1 MIDHILE
8 FKNVYQKYPDKSGN
22 LRTIL
27 NNINLKI
34 SRGELITIV
43 GPTGCGKSTLLRLI
57 LGSEK
62 PYQGQVLINGTEIQA
77 PSRNRGVVF
86 QHYSLYPNRT
96 VKQNVMFGLEMEK
109 FSLLDPLFKSKECR
123 KKRME
128 FTQKADQYL
137 EQVGLLEHADKYPH
151 QLSGGMR
158 QRAAIAQAMV
168 MEPEV
173 LMMDEPHGAL
183 DVGTREEMQIFILDQ
198 WKREHQTIF
207 FVTHDLEEAIF
218 LGSRILVL
226 SPFYSGNQGEP
237 SDGSKIVKDIPISWP
252 LPRPTDIKHSKEFN
266 DIMKDIRHEG
276 LDPEYLQHIEYFDLR
291 HEDATWWETLKKQA

>member
-1 MIDHILE
+1 MNDYILE
-8 FKNVYQKYPDKSGN
+8 FQNVFQKYPDKNGN
-22 LRTIL
+22 LRTVL
-27 NNINLKI
+27 NGINLRI
-34 SRGELITIV
+34 SRGEFVTIV

-62 PYQGQVLINGTEIQA
+62 PYDGHVLMNGSDIQS

-86 QHYSLYPNRT
+86 QHYSLYPNLT
-96 VKQNVMFGLEMEK
+96 VQQNVMFGLELEEFTLM
-109 FSLLDPLFKSKECR
+109 DPVIRYKKCR
-123 KKRME
+123 KKQLD
-128 FTQKADQYL
+128 FSIKAEQYL
-137 EQVGLLEHADKYPH
+137 EQVGLQDHADKYPH

-168 MEPEV
+168 MEPEI
-173 LMMDEPHGAL
+173 LLMDEPHGAL
-183 DVGTREEMQIFILDQ
+183 DVGTREEMQIFVLDQ
-198 WKREHQTIF
+198 WNREQQTIF

-218 LGSRILVL
+218 LGSRVLVL

-252 LPRPTDIKHSKEFN
+252 LPRPTDIKHSREFN

-276 LDPEYLQHIEYFDLR
+276 LDPEYLQHIEYFDLC
-291 HEDATWWETLKKQA
+291 HQDATWWETMKGRE